1 MQDDQ
6 VAPLYRVW
14 GADNVAY
21 GPVELPILI
30 NWVQDERVTPTTYV
44 FADTE
49 AVWRKASDIPE
60 LKVVLQR
67 QAKALRARGD
77 TAFMTA
83 PGHGIKPGTLRRIKI
98 LASMEEKQLESFIHY
113 MEVVRCR
120 QFSHVVR
127 KGEHGD
133 AMFLVLEGELRA
145 LTMVDGKESTL
156 STMTA
161 GDFFG
166 EISLLDQGPRSA
178 DVVANLES
186 VLLKISSSAF
196 DRLVAEAPALALP
209 FLLALSRSFVGRMR
223 NLTKRYEDSVHFS
236 RALGGRG
243 Q

>member
-6 VAPLYRVW
+6 PAPLFRVW

-21 GPVELPILI
+21 GPVELPTLVS
-30 NWVQDERVTPTTYV
+30 WVQDERVTPTTYV
-44 FADTE
+44 FSDILGA
-49 AVWRKASDIPE
+49 WQKASEVVE

-67 QAKALRARGD
+67 KARDVVARGD
-77 TAFMTA
+77 TAFITS
-83 PGHGIKPGTLRRIKI
+83 PGHGIKPGTLRRIKVF
-98 LASMEEKQLESFIHY
+98 ASMEEKQLESFVHY

-120 QFSHVVR
+120 QFTHVVR

-156 STMTA
+156 STMTT

-178 DVVANLES
+178 DVVANQES
-186 VLLKISSSAF
+186 VLLKVSTAAF
-196 DRLVAEAPALALP
+196 ERLVAEAPALALP

-223 NLTKRYEDSVHFS
+223 NLTKRYEDSIHFS
-236 RALGGRG
+236 RALVGRG